1 MTTDASDVEKA
12 RADLAATLEAIE
24 DKLNL
29 PKQARLAV
37 ERARRRVEDLR
48 TENPMAL
55 VAVAAGAAVLIGGA
69 VWLIVRVARK

>member
-37 ERARRRVEDLR
+37 DRARRRVQGLR
-48 TENPMAL
+48 ENPTAL
-55 VAVAAGAAVLIGGA
+55 VAVAAVAAVLIGGA

>member
-37 ERARRRVEDLR
+37 DRARRRVQDLR

-55 VAVAAGAAVLIGGA
+55 AAVAAGAAVLIGGA